1 MPPGFNQHP
10 GQDRGPRAG
19 ATLKDLKKD
28 STVFRLFKYIFKNY
42 KVNFVV
48 VTLCIVVSSVTSL
61 ASSLFT
67 RTLIDDYITPMT
79 AAAAP
84 DYAPL
89 PSSTT
94 TSRP

>member
-1 MPPGFNQHP
+1 MRG
-10 GQDRGPRAG
+10 GDRGPRAG
-19 ATLKDLKKD
+19 ASLKDLKKD
-28 STVFRLFKYIFKNY
+28 STVFRLFKYIFRNY
-42 KVNFVV
+42 KVNFIVV
-48 VTLCIVVSSVTSL
+48 LLCIVVSSVTSL

-89 PSSTT
+89 AVALSPVTPSRS
-94 TSRP
+94 S

>member
-28 STVFRLFKYIFKNY
+28 STVFRLFKFIFKNY

-48 VTLCIVVSSVTSL
+48 VTLCIIVSSVTS
-61 ASSLFT
+61 SLPPCL
-67 RTLIDDYITPMT
+67 RV
-79 AAAAP
+79 
-84 DYAPL
+84 

-94 TSRP
+94 TLRR